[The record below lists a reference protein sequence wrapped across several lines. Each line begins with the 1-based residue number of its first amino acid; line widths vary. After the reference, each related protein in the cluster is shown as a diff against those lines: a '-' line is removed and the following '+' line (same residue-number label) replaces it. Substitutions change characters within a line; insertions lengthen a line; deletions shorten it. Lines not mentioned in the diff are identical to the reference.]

1 MPASKVREAEARV
14 GMPVAD
20 YLRQAIRDGIGVK
33 DMAEAMGVSRPTAWL
48 WLRAHGY
55 QSGYRR
61 MRKVA

>member
-1 MPASKVREAEARV
+1 MPASKMSIAEVRV

-20 YLRQAIRDGIGVK
+20 YLRQAIRDGVGVQ
-33 DMAEAMGVSRPTAWL
+33 DMANALGVSRATAWV

-61 MRKVA
+61 IRKVA